1 MKKIIIT
8 FFLIAI
14 AATGHAQIIT
24 SSSRKVKVHEEQ
36 AFVEGKTSK
45 MFVGLGG
52 AGCEDFGAIV
62 AEFNYLKALSRT
74 FSDNVVPF
82 VGGGVGLGVSPD
94 EGVYVHLQPFVGV
107 MLGGPSLRFDLRLA
121 PTFMVCDE
129 GYFGILIEPGVWFS
143 NFFFGGGLGY
153 DILEGGL
160 MGMGRIGLS
169 F

>member
-24 SSSRKVKVHEEQ
+24 SNSRKVKVHEEQ
-36 AFVEGKTSK
+36 LAEGKTSM
-45 MFVGLGG
+45 MFVGLGVT
-52 AGCEDFGAIV
+52 GCEDFGALK

-94 EGVYVHLQPFVGV
+94 EGYYVHLQPFVGV

-121 PTFMVCDE
+121 PTLVLCDDIYL
-129 GYFGILIEPGVWFS
+129 GLLVEPGVWVG
-143 NFFFGGGLGY
+143 NFFLGGGAGY
-153 DILEGGL
+153 EVFDEGML
-160 MGMGRIGLS
+160 YRVHLGLS